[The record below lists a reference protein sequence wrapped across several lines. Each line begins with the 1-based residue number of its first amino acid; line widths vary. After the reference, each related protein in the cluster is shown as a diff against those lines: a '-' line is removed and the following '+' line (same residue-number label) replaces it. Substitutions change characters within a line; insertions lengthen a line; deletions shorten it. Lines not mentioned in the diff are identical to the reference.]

1 MEQRYKIMANI
12 GTKNIISFNQKIE
25 AAIKEG
31 KPLYNPYVLDN
42 SDPEPLKKWPYI
54 VVIIDELADLMM
66 VAGKKIE
73 QYIARIAQK
82 ARAIGIHLIVATQ
95 RPSVDV
101 ITGLIKANIPA
112 RISFLVSNR
121 IDSRTILDSGG
132 ADQLVGMGG
141 DMLFLNPGSGFP
153 RRIHG
158 AFVNDDELHKV
169 VEYLKEQGSPDYVD
183 EILTGADDI
192 SIPGFDEDSGDTS
205 NIEKD
210 AIFDEAANFILTS
223 KRCSISSL
231 QTQFGIGYNKAAR
244 FMNHFEKIG
253 MVRRNDR
260 GQFDLVNKT

>member
-1 MEQRYKIMANI
+1 
-12 GTKNIISFNQKIE
+12 
-25 AAIKEG
+25 
-31 KPLYNPYVLDN
+31 
-42 SDPEPLKKWPYI
+42 
-54 VVIIDELADLMM
+54 MM

-121 IDSRTILDSGG
+121 IDSRTILDQQG
-132 ADQLVGMGG
+132 AESLLGQG

-158 AFVNDDELHKV
+158 AFVNDDELHQV
-169 VEYLKEQGSPDYVD
+169 VNYLKEHGTPDYID
-183 EILTGADDI
+183 DILTGASEV
-192 SIPGFDEDSGDTS
+192 SIPGFEDDASSDS
-205 NIEKD
+205 NNIEKD
-210 AIFDEAANFILTS
+210 SVFDEAVKFILES

-244 FMNHFEKIG
+244 IMNHLEKIG
-253 MVRRNDR
+253 MVRRTDR
-260 GQFDLVNKT
+260 GGFELLNHSI